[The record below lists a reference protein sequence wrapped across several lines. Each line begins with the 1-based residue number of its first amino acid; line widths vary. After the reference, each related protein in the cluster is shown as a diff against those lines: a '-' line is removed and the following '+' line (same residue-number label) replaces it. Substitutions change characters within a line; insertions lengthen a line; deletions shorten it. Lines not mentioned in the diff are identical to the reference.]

1 MLTWAVKRCCV
12 SFQMSSRWIFFVVS
26 GKKLQKHLFFKPKLT
41 VFRPKSPK
49 ESPLPEKRDKN
60 WLRLQLLFKVE
71 PFSGSGEKFRNWE
84 DMLKDKKLQICVSGK
99 DNDLVTS
106 VVKDLIEHLWNMKNF
121 WWLSW
126 KGRKKK
132 TSCEGIYK
140 KFLQITIIF
149 LVIVWWKS
157 L

>member
-1 MLTWAVKRCCV
+1 MDLFCC
-12 SFQMSSRWIFFVVS
+12 FR
-26 GKKLQKHLFFKPKLT
+26 QKVAKPKNLNLQFSARRVRKRARYRRRET
-41 VFRPKSPK
+41 KTGSDFNYCSKLNLSAGVEKSL
-49 ESPLPEKRDKN
+49 ETEKTCC
-60 WLRLQLLFKVE
+60 
-71 PFSGSGEKFRNWE
+71 
-84 DMLKDKKLQICVSGK
+84 KDKKLQICVSGK

-126 KGRKKK
+126 KGRKNK